1 MIKTGITTDEKFR
14 EAVNANGANVK
25 SSSVPKTL
33 KDALSTFGKEV
44 SYNITN
50 ENVLKTVNSRG
61 GSSDTLIMRTNNNLG
76 DTNNLSVLGADEE
89 YIELNNNYNV

>member
-50 ENVLKTVNSRG
+50 ENVLRRVGILR
-61 GSSDTLIMRTNNNLG
+61 I
-76 DTNNLSVLGADEE
+76 
-89 YIELNNNYNV
+89 IECKQIFEKRKYNV

>member
-14 EAVNANGANVK
+14 EAVSTNGANVK

-50 ENVLKTVNSRG
+50 ENVLKTVNSKG
-61 GSSDTLIMRTNNNLG
+61 GSSDTSIMRTNN
-76 DTNNLSVLGADEE
+76 
-89 YIELNNNYNV
+89 